1 MNTCQAIVKPD
12 CSKPKV
18 QKASGIQKA
27 LMQLLVQFLTTG
39 MDNTD
44 DDLNGG
50 KMTLENHNMVILSS
64 SNMPLN
70 MQGSVTFAT
79 LEFAGFKCSSHA
91 HTGREYLHHI
101 EQNILKAKHQL
112 PCLKYLVV
120 CEEKYKFT
128 PDDFKAAT
136 RAQRK
141 VTTSYSISHLK
152 TSEEVLSDD
161 KFDKPSLVSTAEGKI
176 IGSTYLA
183 KNIEA
188 LDIKENNII
197 DIDSELHISTSS
209 CHENTCTY
217 LPFCTPIRGHVDA
230 QYGFTKKELLNDI
243 KQRKGG
249 AEMSQVD
256 WLIQCAASLS
266 PGDACA
272 SIVSSGYIDAVL
284 LHLFAISHLWPR
296 NEGGF
301 FKKPNHLYDIY
312 NITTILELLDHK
324 TSDKYI

>member
-1 MNTCQAIVKPD
+1 LKH
-12 CSKPKV
+12 
-18 QKASGIQKA
+18 
-27 LMQLLVQFLTTG
+27 LV
-39 MDNTD
+39 
-44 DDLNGG
+44 
-50 KMTLENHNMVILSS
+50 I
-64 SNMPLN
+64 
-70 MQGSVTFAT
+70 
-79 LEFAGFKCSSHA
+79 
-91 HTGREYLHHI
+91 
-101 EQNILKAKHQL
+101 
-112 PCLKYLVV
+112 

-161 KFDKPSLVSTAEGKI
+161 KFDKPSLVSTAEGKSI
-176 IGSTYLA
+176 ASTYLA

-230 QYGFTKKELLNDI
+230 QYGFTRKELLNDI

-272 SIVSSGYIDAVL
+272 SIVSSGDIDAVL